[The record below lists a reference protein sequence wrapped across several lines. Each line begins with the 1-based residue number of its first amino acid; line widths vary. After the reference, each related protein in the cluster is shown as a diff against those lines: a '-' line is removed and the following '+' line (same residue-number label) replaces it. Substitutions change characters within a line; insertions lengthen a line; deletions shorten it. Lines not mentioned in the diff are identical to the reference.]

1 MGSCLMVGLHTDQH
15 KLTLTIEPKSGLC
28 IWLAVQHSTTRSES
42 NCWEQKARS
51 MGDFLMVG
59 LHTDEDVRA
68 RRGPHDPIMDLHERS
83 LSVLGCRYVS
93 EVIIGAASDLPPQP
107 GLV

>member
-1 MGSCLMVGLHTDQH
+1 M
-15 KLTLTIEPKSGLC
+15 
-28 IWLAVQHSTTRSES
+28 R
-42 NCWEQKARS
+42 EQKARS

-93 EVIIGAASDLPPQP
+93 EVIIGMAVVSPRDGKGEHCCSWSGVPALHETVC
-107 GLV
+107 LA

>member
-1 MGSCLMVGLHTDQH
+1 
-15 KLTLTIEPKSGLC
+15 
-28 IWLAVQHSTTRSES
+28 
-42 NCWEQKARS
+42 
-51 MGDFLMVG
+51 MVG

-93 EVIIGAASDLPPQP
+93 EVIIGGSLSRGHVLCTTVLPTLCDISINTLP
-107 GLV
+107 GDV